1 MPYVPPHLRPGYVA
15 KTAPA
20 VPSYAGRVHW
30 PTNVNSHRANN
41 VVQPEALHAPSA
53 ATATSLG
60 VTSKKT
66 SLKAAKPITLNLAPV
81 ARPTTRLN
89 NFPTKFRNAAIQHL
103 KHSKSVKSTRR
114 KANSRTQRKG
124 QHHKPSKKTRR
135 R

>member
-1 MPYVPPHLRPGYVA
+1 VPPHLRPGYVA

-20 VPSYAGRVHW
+20 APSYTGRVHW

-41 VVQPEALHAPSA
+41 VVQPEVLHAPSA
-53 ATATSLG
+53 ATAASLG
-60 VTSKKT
+60 ITSKKT

-81 ARPTTRLN
+81 ARPTTRIN
-89 NFPTKFRNAAIQHL
+89 NFPTKFRTAAIQHL
-103 KHSKSVKSTRR
+103 KHSQSVKSTRK
-114 KANSRTQRKG
+114 KAKQAKG